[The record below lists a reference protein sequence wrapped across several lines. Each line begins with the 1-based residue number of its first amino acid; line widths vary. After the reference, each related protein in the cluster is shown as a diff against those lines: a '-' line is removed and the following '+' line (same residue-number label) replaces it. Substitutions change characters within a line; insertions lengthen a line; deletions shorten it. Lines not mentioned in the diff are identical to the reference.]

1 MDEAENQVVFR
12 EFAHA
17 CCSPAT
23 ASAGAGNLKARFENM
38 ARASDEENRKRADE
52 EKARRQAREKRSE
65 AQRLFRRPKH
75 PAKIPATVP
84 LYI

>member
-52 EKARRQAREKRSE
+52 EKARRQAREKREQEE
-65 AQRLFRRPKH
+65 AKH
-75 PAKIPATVP
+75 RQQVLLWSK
-84 LYI
+84 